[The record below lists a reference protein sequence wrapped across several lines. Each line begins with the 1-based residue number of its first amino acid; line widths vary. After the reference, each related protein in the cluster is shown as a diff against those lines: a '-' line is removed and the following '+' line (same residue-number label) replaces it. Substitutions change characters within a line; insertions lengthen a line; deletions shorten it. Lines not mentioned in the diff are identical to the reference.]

1 MAKQKPTPAPVDP
14 VDDEP
19 EPDTF
24 SAIVAQLPQ
33 SPWAVYSLDD
43 ARALPVVAVAHPIKL
58 GERSIEA
65 FKAADGAT
73 LRIGFLNGELV
84 ACATL
89 ED

>member
-1 MAKQKPTPAPVDP
+1 MAKKPTPAPVDP
-14 VDDEP
+14 VEP
-19 EPDTF
+19 DAEPDTF
-24 SAIVAQLPQ
+24 AAIVAQLPQ
-33 SPWAVYSLDD
+33 STAWAVYSLED
-43 ARALPVVAVAHPIKL
+43 ARALPVVDVAHPVEL
-58 GERSIEA
+58 GERSIQA